1 MMDASIGLVR
11 ALLPATVALR
21 VQIPSDHPSVAI
33 LGDERMGSGVMVEP
47 GIAVTVNYIVI
58 GGRTIEVTFPDGE
71 SCPAEIL
78 AQDFEAGLAV
88 LRVPRRKGTVAALG
102 DSRALRVGQEVF
114 VLGSTGATERRVS
127 NGVITDLGPFDAYWE
142 YLLESAIQSSAINPG
157 FGGGPLFD
165 NRGRL
170 VGIISLNLG
179 QVGRF
184 SLAVPIHLFA
194 DARRDLLRFGRVR
207 SRERRAWV
215 GTYVETAASGV
226 IVSGLVPGGPAAV
239 GGVREGDVIV
249 AVNFAE
255 VATREEF
262 YRRLWAQS
270 AGAVVRLG
278 VLRENERLVIDV
290 ASADRA
296 EFYR

>member
-1 MMDASIGLVR
+1 MDASIGLVR
-11 ALLPATVALR
+11 ALLPTTIALR
-21 VQIPSDHPSVAI
+21 VQIPSGHPSVAI

-47 GIAVTVNYIVI
+47 AIALTVNYVVI
-58 GGRTIEVTFPDGE
+58 GGRSIRVTFPDGE

-78 AQDFEAGLAV
+78 AQDFETGLAV
-88 LRVPRRKGTVAALG
+88 LRVPRHTGAVAALG
-102 DSRALRVGQEVF
+102 DSRALRTGQEAF
-114 VLGSTGATERRVS
+114 VLGSTGPTERRVS

-170 VGIISLNLG
+170 LGITSLNLG

-194 DARRDLLRFGRVR
+194 DYRQDLLRFGRVR
-207 SRERRAWV
+207 GRERRAWV
-215 GTYVETAASGV
+215 GLYVERAASGV
-226 IVSGLVPGGPAAV
+226 VVSGLVPNGPAAL
-239 GGVREGDVIV
+239 GGVRERDVIV

-255 VATREEF
+255 VATREEL

-270 AGAVVRLG
+270 AGSVVRLG
-278 VLRENERLVIDV
+278 VLRDNERLVIDV
-290 ASADRA
+290 ASGDRA

>member
-1 MMDASIGLVR
+1 MDAIIGLVR
-11 ALLPATVALR
+11 ALLPTTVALR
-21 VQIPSDHPSVAI
+21 VQIPSGHPSVAV

-47 GIAVTVNYIVI
+47 GIALTVNYVVI
-58 GGRTIEVTFPDGE
+58 GARSISVTFPDGE
-71 SCPAEIL
+71 DCQAEVL
-78 AQDFEAGLAV
+78 AQDFESGLAAV
-88 LRVPRRKGTVAALG
+88 RLPRRARAAAALG
-102 DSRALRVGQEVF
+102 DSRALRKGQEVF

-142 YLLESAIQSSAINPG
+142 YMLESAIQSSAINPG

-170 VGIISLNLG
+170 LGITSLNLG

-194 DARRDLLRFGRVR
+194 DYRQDLLRFGRVPGR
-207 SRERRAWV
+207 VRRAWIGV
-215 GTYVETAASGV
+215 YAEPTTAGV
-226 IVSGLVPGGPAAV
+226 VVSGLVPDGPAARA
-239 GGVREGDVIV
+239 GVREGDVIA
-249 AVNFAE
+249 AVDLGE
-255 VATREEF
+255 VATREDM
-262 YRRLWAQS
+262 YRRLWKQS

-278 VLRENERLVIDV
+278 LLRETERLVIDV
-290 ASADRA
+290 PSMDRA

>member
-1 MMDASIGLVR
+1 MDASIGLVR

-21 VQIPSDHPSVAI
+21 VQIPADHPSVAI

-47 GIAVTVNYIVI
+47 AIAVTVNYVVI
-58 GGRTIEVTFPDGE
+58 GARTIDVTFPDGE
-71 SCPAEIL
+71 SRPAEIL
-78 AQDFEAGLAV
+78 AQDFDAGLAV
-88 LRVPRRKGTVAALG
+88 LRVPRRTGTVAALG
-102 DSRALRVGQEVF
+102 DSRTLRTGQEVF

-165 NRGRL
+165 NHGRL
-170 VGIISLNLG
+170 VGITSLNLG

-207 SRERRAWV
+207 SRQRRAWV
-215 GTYVETAASGV
+215 GMYVERAAGGV
-226 IVSGLVPGGPAAV
+226 VVAGLVPGGPAAL
-239 GGVREGDVIV
+239 GGVREGDVIE
-249 AVNFAE
+249 AVNFTE
-255 VATREEF
+255 VATREQF
-262 YRRLWAQS
+262 YRRLWTQS

-278 VLRENERLVIDV
+278 VVRENERLVIDV

>member
-1 MMDASIGLVR
+1 
-11 ALLPATVALR
+11 
-21 VQIPSDHPSVAI
+21 
-33 LGDERMGSGVMVEP
+33 
-47 GIAVTVNYIVI
+47 VNYVVI
-58 GGRTIEVTFPDGE
+58 GGRSIHVTFPDGE
-71 SCPAEIL
+71 TCPAEIL
-78 AQDFEAGLAV
+78 AQDFETGLAV
-88 LRVPRRKGTVAALG
+88 LRVPRHTGAAAALG
-102 DSRALRVGQEVF
+102 DSRALRTGQEVF
-114 VLGSTGATERRVS
+114 VLGSTGPTERRVS
-127 NGVITDLGPFDAYWE
+127 SGVITDLGPFDAYWE
-142 YLLESAIQSSAINPG
+142 YLLESAIQSTAINPG

-170 VGIISLNLG
+170 LGITSLNLG

-194 DARRDLLRFGRVR
+194 DYRQDLLRFGRVR
-207 SRERRAWV
+207 GRERRAWV
-215 GTYVETAASGV
+215 GMYVERAASGV
-226 IVSGLVPGGPAAV
+226 VVSGLVPNGPAAL

-255 VATREEF
+255 VATREEL

-278 VLRENERLVIDV
+278 VLRDNERLVIDV
-290 ASADRA
+290 ASGDRA